1 MANKILSIAIPTYNM
16 ERYIER
22 CLDSLVAVRQVDAL
36 EIIVVNDGSTDCSSE
51 IAHRYANK
59 FPNLVMV
66 IDKQNGNYGSCVNA
80 ALKVATGKYFRVL
93 DSDDWV
99 NTDGLELLLDK
110 LKNATADAVVTHFSK
125 EFAATGKSITIG
137 TAFNRFNETLPFG
150 PEPLIGVDIDKDFVM
165 HKLTY
170 RTALLIK
177 IGFRQTEGISYTD
190 SEYVYYPLMSASSIV
205 LFDICLYRYFI
216 GREGQSISIPSRIK
230 HTNDMLV
237 ILMRI
242 MDSQSEENEQ
252 NGFRKQVELNL
263 LSTFFAS
270 YYWSV
275 LVIQGLTPIN
285 NENLR
290 KLDSALK
297 AWNDELYYKLDSIKC
312 FGLKYIKYW
321 RRTNRAIIPS
331 GLYCML
337 RKFFRN

>member
-16 ERYIER
+16 ERYLGR
-22 CLDSLVAVRQVDAL
+22 CLDSLVAARRTDAL

-51 IAHRYANK
+51 IAHRYAK
-59 FPNLVMV
+59 EHPNSIIV
-66 IDKQNGNYGSCVNA
+66 IDKKNGNYGSCVNA

-99 NTDGLELLLDK
+99 DTDGLVQLLDK
-110 LKNATADAVVTHFSK
+110 LKNAEADAVVTHFSK
-125 EFAATGKSITIG
+125 EFAATGKSVTIG
-137 TAFNRFNETLPFG
+137 TTFSRFNETLPFG
-150 PEPLIGVDIDKDFVM
+150 PEQLSGVDIGTDFVM

-170 RTALLIK
+170 RTALLVK
-177 IGFRQTEGISYTD
+177 IGFHQTEGISYTD
-190 SEYVYYPLMSASSIV
+190 SEYVYYPLMAVNSIV
-205 LFDICLYRYFI
+205 FFDICLYRYFI

-230 HTNDMLV
+230 HTDDMLV

-242 MDSQSEENEQ
+242 MASPSDKNEH
-252 NGFRKQVELNL
+252 NEFRKQVGLSL
-263 LSTFFAS
+263 LSTFLAS

-275 LVIQGLTPIN
+275 LVIQKLTPIN

-297 AWNDELYYKLDSIKC
+297 AWNDELYYKLDTVKC
-312 FGLKYIKYW
+312 LGLKYIKYW
-321 RRTNRAIIPS
+321 RRTNLTIIPS
-331 GLYCML
+331 RIYCML